1 MLRETV
7 TCYCTVIILPVEAST
22 CCHSVTIESGDHGFG
37 EAFRRVPETLPQ
49 RGHSPDRSLII
60 PGLPTSPKPLALIP
74 KFYGP
79 IVPYDYP
86 TFCPAFVKPNPEP
99 SFLADL
105 GSPEP
110 EGRS

>member
-22 CCHSVTIESGDHGFG
+22 CCHSVTSESGTPWFW
-37 EAFRRVPETLPQ
+37 RRVPETLPQ
-49 RGHSPDRSLII
+49 RGHSPDPSLII

-74 KFYGP
+74 KFYDP

-86 TFCPAFVKPNPEP
+86 TFLKPNPEP